1 MVMHLQTF
9 RSGESQPCFRFG
21 LGFFFKGGFADFQM
35 LQTFETDG
43 FSTENLHAKS
53 KEKPA

>member
-1 MVMHLQTF
+1 
-9 RSGESQPCFRFG
+9 
-21 LGFFFKGGFADFQM
+21 M

>member
-1 MVMHLQTF
+1 MHLQTF